1 MDTSR
6 HILNT
11 VRIQDSLFGL
21 TVEVSRNEWASSM
34 EFPVEESF
42 LTTEN
47 IRFLLH
53 DDGNG
58 VFDVCQKQWD
68 EKRKK

>member
-6 HILNT
+6 HTLNT

-21 TVEVSRNEWASSM
+21 TVAVSRNEWSATM
-34 EFPVEESF
+34 EFPIEESF

-58 VFDVCQKQWD
+58 IFDVCQRQWK

>member
-6 HILNT
+6 HFLNT

-21 TVEVSRNEWASSM
+21 TVAVGRNEWAATM

-53 DDGNG
+53 DDGDG
-58 VFDVCQKQWD
+58 IFDVCQKKWE

>member
-6 HILNT
+6 HTLNT
-11 VRIQDSLFGL
+11 VIIKDSLFGL
-21 TVEVSRNEWASSM
+21 TVAVSRPEWAATM
-34 EFPVEESF
+34 EFPIEESF

-53 DDGNG
+53 DGGNG
-58 VFDVCQKQWD
+58 IFGVFQEQW
-68 EKRKK
+68 EQKRKK